1 MNHDYE
7 TRQLLRKEPIYR
19 KLYSSLLQKHRGIL
33 QAQPTKDENSTTTTT
48 ITTQHHYDD
57 TNHQQ
62 QHNQFEDED
71 QILNTIFQTEMKN
84 ILVGVGASMAAL
96 ASLRF
101 VRSSYASSTVF
112 GSVKAKAMQEAER
125 EGKKRGTDT
134 FQKNFCTQ
142 TYDFILHYLHRYVI
156 D

>member
-7 TRQLLRKEPIYR
+7 TRQILRKEPIYR
-19 KLYSSLLQKHRGIL
+19 KLYSSLLQEHRGIL
-33 QAQPTKDENSTTTTT
+33 QAQPKDENSTTTTTTT
-48 ITTQHHYDD
+48 ITTQHHDD
-57 TNHQQ
+57 TNHQ

-71 QILNTIFQTEMKN
+71 QILNTIFQTEIKN
-84 ILVGVGASMAAL
+84 ILVGVVASVAAL

-112 GSVKAKAMQEAER
+112 GYVKAKAMQEAEI

-142 TYDFILHYLHRYVI
+142 TTTL
-156 D
+156 

>member
-19 KLYSSLLQKHRGIL
+19 KLYSSLLQEHRGIL
-33 QAQPTKDENSTTTTT
+33 QAAHQPKDENSTTTTTTT
-48 ITTQHHYDD
+48 ITTQHHDD
-57 TNHQQ
+57 TTNHQP

-84 ILVGVGASMAAL
+84 MLVGVGASVAAV

-112 GSVKAKAMQEAER
+112 GYVKAKAMQEAEI

-142 TYDFILHYLHRYVI
+142 TITTL
-156 D
+156 